1 MITVSTAEL
10 KTHLGRYLRLVRNGE
25 SINVTSHRHS
35 VARLVPSSSEN
46 DLEVIRPTHPMQDPA
61 DLTAV
66 PLRKSVDG
74 VGALLEDRS
83 RR

>member
-25 SINVTSHRHS
+25 SINVTSHRHPI
-35 VARLVPSSSEN
+35 AQLVPSSSES
-46 DLEVIRPTHPMQDPA
+46 DLDVIEPTRSIEVLR

-66 PLRKSVDG
+66 PLGKPVDG
-74 VGALLEDRS
+74 VDALLADRS